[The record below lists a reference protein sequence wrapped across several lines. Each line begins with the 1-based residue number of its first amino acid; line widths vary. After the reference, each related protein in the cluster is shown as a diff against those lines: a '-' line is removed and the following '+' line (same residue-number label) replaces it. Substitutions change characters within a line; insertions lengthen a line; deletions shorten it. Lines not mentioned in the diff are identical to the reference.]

1 MKKSLSIISVI
12 VICLTLFACGKKE
25 GDLGKQTSIDK
36 TNGYTLVQEVI
47 PFKFSK
53 EEDNLKSDELVTTN
67 PNTTYTKIQTKSDAL
82 EIAKKAVKADY
93 NKINIYFDRT
103 QGVWKIVFSTDT
115 QNADG
120 TFTNKIA
127 ESIYV
132 DEDGYVFADVK
143 A

>member
-53 EEDNLKSDELVTTN
+53 EEDNLKSDEIVTTI

>member
-1 MKKSLSIISVI
+1 MKKAISLVSILI
-12 VICLTLFACGKKE
+12 ICLSLFACAKKE

-53 EEDNLKSDELVTTN
+53 EEDTLKDEDTVTTAAGA
-67 PNTTYTKIQTKSDAL
+67 TFTKIQTKSDAL
-82 EIAKKAVKADY
+82 EIAKKSVKSDY

-103 QGVWKIVFSTDT
+103 QGIWKIVFSVDT
-115 QNADG
+115 AAADN
-120 TFTNKIA
+120 TFTNKIV